1 MAPPSRQKPWWVEKR
16 EHQSEWRL
24 LPPRPAS
31 QSPAPLRHLVATTEV
46 RQHDWSKPGGGS
58 TDGAWPN
65 PSSQPIP
72 GQARSSRRPDRVRQR
87 DRSEARRRRHGRGGV
102 EPTTGQPVQARRWLL
117 LPPSRWSGTMEGG
130 AKAKRN
136 VHRYT
141 DQLKQSRWWLYGSRN
156 RNFSNQRVTYIHR
169 HYTHITP
176 HMSPNIRNRW
186 RNIEG
191 VEV

>member
-31 QSPAPLRHLVATTEV
+31 QSPAPLRHLAATTEV

-72 GQARSSRRPDRVRQR
+72 GQARSSRRHDRVRQR
-87 DRSEARRRRHGRGGV
+87 DRSEARRRRHGREGE
-102 EPTTGQPVQARRWLL
+102 EPTTGQPVPGMTVAPPPTLSPGRDSGRRSFTGKCATQFSAGGSLVL
-117 LPPSRWSGTMEGG
+117 EIGISRNKEPPTDTGIHTSLPPCVPTYETDGG
-130 AKAKRN
+130 
-136 VHRYT
+136 
-141 DQLKQSRWWLYGSRN
+141 
-156 RNFSNQRVTYIHR
+156 
-169 HYTHITP
+169 
-176 HMSPNIRNRW
+176 
-186 RNIEG
+186 E
-191 VEV
+191 